1 MSRRLLFMTT
11 FNVSIEREHYFTIGV
26 WNELSKSPYASLAS
40 VLFSKDITDST
51 LKTESR
57 NDRNYYQLI
66 IPQDH
71 FYDKDYIIASIVN
84 LFEYVQPTIIHS
96 NMIEGYEIMAAKK
109 MNIPVVLTIHIG
121 GFICPRG
128 GGNGFLMYNDSICD
142 CPIGNICM
150 RCGCMDLPLPHLS
163 YGLLKILPKY
173 LIESLTVS
181 LRHKNIFYIT
191 PLLNKY
197 SIIQNREQYVQLIS
211 YAHIIAANYKLK
223 HLLEIN
229 GISKENIHLIPHGV
243 KERNILP
250 FPIFD
255 GKVKFYYLGRIQYSK
270 GLHILMK
277 AFDGIDPNKY
287 ELHIIGDAE
296 GRRKEQLYE
305 QRIRRFAHNKNI
317 IFHGRLPNDK
327 IEDIIKDCHVMIHP
341 AIFLEIYGISISE
354 SLSLGRPV
362 LATRCGGAE
371 MQIKDGYNGWLC
383 EPNSILDM
391 RYKIINIINNY
402 DEICLYA
409 KNARLPQSLTTYRLK
424 LESLYSQI
432 ARK

>member
-1 MSRRLLFMTT
+1 MSSRLLFMTT
-11 FNVSIEREHYFTIGV
+11 FNVSIEREHYFTINV

-66 IPQDH
+66 ISQDH

-96 NMIEGYEIMAAKK
+96 NMIEGYEILAAKK

-128 GGNGFLMYNDSICD
+128 GGNGFLMYDDSICD

-150 RCGCMDLPLPHLS
+150 RCGCMDLPLPYLS
-163 YGLLKILPKY
+163 YALLKLLPKY
-173 LIESLTVS
+173 LIESLSAT
-181 LRHKNIFYIT
+181 LRDKNIFYIT
-191 PLLNKY
+191 PFLNKY
-197 SIIQNREQYVQLIS
+197 STVQNRKQYIHLLS
-211 YAHIIAANYKLK
+211 YTHIIAANYRLR

-229 GISKENIHLIPHGV
+229 GIPPKKIHIIPHGV
-243 KERNILP
+243 KERNALP
-250 FPIFD
+250 LPIFND
-255 GKVKFYYLGRIQYSK
+255 KVKFYYLGRIQYSK
-270 GLHILMK
+270 GLHILIK

-287 ELHIIGDAE
+287 ELHIIGDSE
-296 GRRKEQLYE
+296 GRRKEQSYE
-305 QRIRRFAHNKNI
+305 KRIRHLAHNKNV

-327 IEDIIKDCHVMIHP
+327 IEGIIKNCHVMIHST
-341 AIFLEIYGISISE
+341 ICLEIYGISISE

-391 RYKIINIINNY
+391 RHKILYIINNY
-402 DEICLYA
+402 DEVCLCA
-409 KNARLPQSLTTYRLK
+409 RNARLPHSLTTYSLE

-432 ARK
+432 EK